1 MQSLQPLHLL
11 AFSASDIPLGF
22 AAICAASPRTSLY
35 SIASSTI
42 AVAAVADPLLSAIAL
57 AITLALSA
65 GSILFALPDC
75 IAFPIGISSVAV
87 CASVI
92 ADPVAIFINEIGPGP
107 TFDSRLSKADSYS
120 CEEQCGEDRRCD

>member
-1 MQSLQPLHLL
+1 LHLL
-11 AFSASDIPLGF
+11 ASSASGIPSGF
-22 AAICAASPRTSLY
+22 AAICAASPCTSLY

-65 GSILFALPDC
+65 GSILLALPDC
-75 IAFPIGISSVAV
+75 IAFSSVAFAV
-87 CASVI
+87 CAGVI
-92 ADPVAIFINEIGPGP
+92 ADPVAVLINEIDSGPA
-107 TFDSRLSKADSYS
+107 FDSRLSKADSYS